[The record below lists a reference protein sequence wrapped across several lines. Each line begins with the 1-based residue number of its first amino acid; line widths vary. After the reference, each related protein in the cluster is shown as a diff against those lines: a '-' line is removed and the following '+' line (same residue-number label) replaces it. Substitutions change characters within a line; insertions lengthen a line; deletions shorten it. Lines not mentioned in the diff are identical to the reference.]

1 MKNFTRVANK
11 HFGST
16 KEAVKEPTTRM
27 EQRTSKTM
35 NDMKQMA
42 DVTKQ
47 NRRKQRYKEWSKEKF
62 LI

>member
-47 NRRKQRYKEWSKEKF
+47 NRRKQSYQNNAKACF
-62 LI
+62 D